1 MNPVSQS
8 VPCLPTVFKLG
19 LVTPDT
25 PSFPLRGDREEEAH
39 DSKRLRSSQAQ
50 KEGTSHAMDSHIPT
64 PTLTN
69 SPGSPLEM
77 EYSYEEFER
86 YLPLSNFPTPPLSDQ
101 YSPELPAG
109 LNFEDVLNPELYG
122 PASYLCSML
131 PKNASREAP
140 STHLLQSIL
149 QRANVAMEVVGLASC
164 ILDCLTGQFVRRWR
178 QEYCAA
184 EGSAERCEV
193 LAVAALC
200 IALKFLEDTSLSSR
214 MWARDICGD
223 RFSPRMLSITERLIL
238 GDVGFSI
245 AGICTAELIQYSI
258 NEMKRHS
265 KTAPKAKRPSCPTAA
280 ESSPSKQFTKTTFP
294 RLSELDSFVSDTLV
308 DLPVSIP

>member
-1 MNPVSQS
+1 
-8 VPCLPTVFKLG
+8 
-19 LVTPDT
+19 
-25 PSFPLRGDREEEAH
+25 
-39 DSKRLRSSQAQ
+39 
-50 KEGTSHAMDSHIPT
+50 
-64 PTLTN
+64 
-69 SPGSPLEM
+69 M

-164 ILDCLTGQFVRRWR
+164 ILDCLSGQFVRRWR